1 MSADPVSRR
10 AFLAAAGAA
19 GATWL
24 LADPELLQAALV
36 HARTVVASP
45 PPYRFDALTA
55 AQAADLEAIAMRI
68 LPSDD
73 GTPGAK
79 EAGVIH
85 FMDKA
90 LSTFAAPQKDD
101 LIKGLDDLNQ
111 KVAAKYPGTAAFAAL
126 KTDQQDAMLKEI
138 EKTPFFGQTRFAT
151 LAGMFANP
159 TWGGKAGEVGW
170 KLLGFEAHGIYQPP
184 FGYYDI
190 LATKSGG

>member
-1 MSADPVSRR
+1 MSVDPVSRR

-24 LADPELLQAALV
+24 LADPEQLQAALV

-55 AQAADLEAIAMRI
+55 AQAADFEAIAMRI
-68 LPSDD
+68 IPSDD

-90 LSTFAAPQKDD
+90 LTTFAAPDKDEF
-101 LIKGLDDLNQ
+101 LKGLEGFNRR
-111 KVAAKYPGTAAFAAL
+111 VAEKWPGTASFSAL
-126 KTDQQDAMLKEI
+126 GPDRQDELLKEL
-138 EKTPFFGQTRFAT
+138 EKTPFFGQVRWAT
-151 LAGMFANP
+151 LSGMFANP
-159 TWGGKAGEVGW
+159 SWGGNAGEVGW

-184 FGYYDI
+184 FGYYD
-190 LATKSGG
+190 LPATKTGG